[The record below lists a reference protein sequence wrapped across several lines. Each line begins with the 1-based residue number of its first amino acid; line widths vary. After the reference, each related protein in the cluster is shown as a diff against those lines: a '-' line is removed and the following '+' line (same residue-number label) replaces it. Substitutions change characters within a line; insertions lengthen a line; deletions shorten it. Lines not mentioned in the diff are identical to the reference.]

1 MNKIS
6 NRDLFRLAYSIYRSL
21 GQSRYDQRI
30 FDEFLRATCPVD
42 VVRAIDIATSDSSD
56 PLLHSVYWR
65 KYGPPF

>member
-42 VVRAIDIATSDSSD
+42 VVRAIEIATSDSSD
-56 PLLHSVYWR
+56 PLRYSVHYR
-65 KYGPPF
+65 KYGLPF